1 MSGYVQLRLTVCSK
15 LSICGELNSTQQGIY
30 PMANKPFE
38 NDKDAPVRSA
48 DQWANFV
55 PIGVHALLRWSAK
68 EMPGKRSGPF
78 LQHYFLC
85 LSLSLSLP
93 SIIWSHQL
101 RFWVEVGL
109 WQALNALNIFW
120 ILLNQPTL
128 QPSDYPARKQ
138 DGTREGLN
146 WKLSEFPKF
155 HFWFISTELDVR
167 KK

>member
-1 MSGYVQLRLTVCSK
+1 MGEFCS
-15 LSICGELNSTQQGIY
+15 N
-30 PMANKPFE
+30 
-38 NDKDAPVRSA
+38 RSA
-48 DQWANFV
+48 CAA
-55 PIGVHALLRWSAK
+55 PMKCKRAA
-68 EMPGKRSGPF
+68 GKRSGPF

-101 RFWVEVGL
+101 RFWVEVGM
-109 WQALNALNIFW
+109 WQALNALNIFR

-128 QPSDYPARKQ
+128 QPTPDHSRQSSKTWNLVSVGISFRVLPEPDYPARKQ

-155 HFWFISTELDVR
+155 HFWFISTRLDLR